1 MGIGTVQQQGFDQ
14 GLGAGLVAV
23 AGLGRGPVPLVGAGE
38 HPGLACLDEGGRAGQ
53 RPGLVGQHLEVVVQ
67 HQRDAAADRGAFV
80 FGDQPGP
87 VEHLHGG
94 RPQQDPDLAADVTD
108 RYRVLALP
116 HRHPGVPVDPGAQAD
131 PGLERLGRQR
141 PQQDLFGGEVVPDQ
155 GGALPDAAVIILR
168 VAPGEVGVQLSQG
181 LDLGHGDGVVAA
193 EPASLALDPALLVGP
208 FDTGPAVEHVEAVVG
223 PERHPPVRLDP
234 GTAHQHPGH
243 GSLQVVVADV
253 DRREATQLF
262 ERVPVPV
269 EERLLRR
276 GRIRA
281 VDRLARVRQAER
293 EQEHLGLHPG
303 QHDPQVGEVDLGF
316 RTRRMG
322 LRHEHLRQLLAG
334 LGGDPRP
341 GVADIVTDRRVGD
354 HQLVLLEQP
363 HPDPQRRMTLLPR
376 GGQVFAQHRVDQRL
390 HRVQHRRHPLRHLP
404 RRRFRRRQRLPDR
417 APVHPMP
424 DRQLTDRHIRII
436 PTVPTDRFEHLDT
449 TPTRHAGLPT
459 TLDGQPVDQR
469 EVGPDQTVTT
479 APVCRTRGQ
488 IRPSRWGQIRLSF
501 PLRYHSVNALF

>member
-1 MGIGTVQQQGFDQ
+1 MPRLEGGFDAGQDLAVGIGTVQQQGFDQ

-94 RPQQDPDLAADVTD
+94 RPQQDPDRAADVTD
-108 RYRVLALP
+108 RHRVLALP

-223 PERHPPVRLDP
+223 PEQHPSVGLDP
-234 GTAHQHPGH
+234 GPAGQHPGD
-243 GSLQVVVADV
+243 GRFQVVVTDMHERDPA
-253 DRREATQLF
+253 QLL
-262 ERVPVPV
+262 ERVAVAV
-269 EERLLRR
+269 QERFLRTR
-276 GRIRA
+276 RIRA
-281 VDRLARVRQAER
+281 MDRLARVR
-293 EQEHLGLHPG
+293 
-303 QHDPQVGEVDLGF
+303 
-316 RTRRMG
+316 
-322 LRHEHLRQLLAG
+322 
-334 LGGDPRP
+334 
-341 GVADIVTDRRVGD
+341 
-354 HQLVLLEQP
+354 
-363 HPDPQRRMTLLPR
+363 
-376 GGQVFAQHRVDQRL
+376 
-390 HRVQHRRHPLRHLP
+390 
-404 RRRFRRRQRLPDR
+404 
-417 APVHPMP
+417 
-424 DRQLTDRHIRII
+424 
-436 PTVPTDRFEHLDT
+436 
-449 TPTRHAGLPT
+449 HA
-459 TLDGQPVDQR
+459 
-469 EVGPDQTVTT
+469 
-479 APVCRTRGQ
+479 
-488 IRPSRWGQIRLSF
+488 
-501 PLRYHSVNALF
+501 